1 MDITINGRN
10 FRTGTLNAF
19 TQLHVSRRLAPL
31 LPKLTA
37 LIDGVGGA
45 DDGLLRALLAGEEQA
60 AEKVSAN
67 DLNALLVPLAAAATV
82 LPDADV
88 EFIINACLDVTGVK
102 QAGGAYAPMRTNGL
116 PMFPVS
122 APEMLG
128 IAFAALKE
136 NMTDFFTGLSSLSS
150 LGGLMSRRSG

>member
-1 MDITINGRN
+1 MDITLNDRS

-45 DDGLLRALLAGEEQA
+45 DDGLMRALLAGQGQ
-60 AEKVSAN
+60 AEKTSA
-67 DLNALLVPLAAAATV
+67 DELNALLIPLADAVTV

-88 EFIINACLDVTGVK
+88 EYIINACLDVASVK
-102 QAGGAYAPMRTNGL
+102 QAGGAYAPMRTNGVA
-116 PMFPVS
+116 MFPVS

-128 IAFAALKE
+128 IAFATLKE
-136 NMTDFFTGLSSLSS
+136 NMADFFTGLSSLSS
-150 LGGLMSRRSG
+150 LGGLMSRLPG